1 MPLINCKVELS
12 LVWIENCIS
21 ATSVNVA
28 NDAIANAAKAA
39 FKIND
44 AKLYISFVTA
54 LTQGNAKLSKLLS
67 GGFKRSVYW
76 NKYKAIGN
84 RLVEINDAN
93 VEKPIKEWLDA
104 SYQGVKRFFVLAY
117 NNTVGNN

>member
-1 MPLINCKVELS
+1 MPLINFKVELS

-21 ATSVNVA
+21 ATSANVA

-44 AKLYISFVTA
+44 AKLYISVVTA
-54 LTQGNAKLSKLLS
+54 LSKLLS